1 MCDCDK
7 REDNSA
13 EASVPRSDLVHHDF
27 PGVDPYATLL
37 SMARLRAAKEFV
49 RKYGREPVWSR
60 TVLTVQNS
68 EFRVS
73 VSIREGLATET
84 YMSGVSFTPPSR
96 GSGNGRTRSVR
107 PVGEGDGESTG
118 EVGSHLRTESSR
130 RSTGTR
136 REARKADR
144 NKRAR

>member
-7 REDNSA
+7 REDNYA
-13 EASVPRSDLVHHDF
+13 EASVPRSDLRHHDN
-27 PGVDPYATLL
+27 PWSDPYCSLL
-37 SMARLRAAKEFV
+37 MMARVRAAKAFEE
-49 RKYGREPVWSR
+49 KYGREPVWSR

-68 EFRVS
+68 DFRVT

-96 GSGNGRTRSVR
+96 GSGNGRTRGVR
-107 PVGEGDGESTG
+107 SAGEGDGKSTG
-118 EVGSHLRTESSR
+118 EVGSDLRSEVSR

-136 REARKADR
+136 REARQADR